1 MSFKRG
7 LLYTISA
14 FILLIICICSFTEHV
29 DPGYSLII
37 QNKATG
43 AITDHMTPG
52 WKVINPFISK
62 TAQYPISTEMIV
74 LTKEETEGSDKNDSI
89 NVPTKEGQNVN
100 VDISGAYKVTDP
112 KKLYIKYRGIPLE
125 EIREKIIR
133 NILNN
138 ELMAVTGTYSILSV
152 NDHRDEISKI
162 VNERV
167 KEKLKTEG
175 IEWES
180 FFLREVR
187 LPQSVA
193 ASFAAKIDAEN
204 KIRQAESKR
213 QEAEITAKTKLIKA
227 EAEAKSNRIISES
240 LTDKLITKMQIETIN
255 PKAQVIYIPTNTAIF
270 LNNK

>member
-1 MSFKRG
+1 MKFIAG
-7 LLYTISA
+7 LVITFVLALVVTVSVVA
-14 FILLIICICSFTEHV
+14 FTEHV
-29 DPGYSLII
+29 NPGYALIV

-43 AITDHMTPG
+43 EIKDYTTPG
-52 WKVINPFISK
+52 WKPINPFICK

-74 LTKEETEGSDKNDSI
+74 LTQAKTEESDENDSI

-100 VDISGAYKVTDP
+100 VDVSGAYKVTDP
-112 KKLYIKYRGIPLE
+112 KKLYVKYRGIPLE

-152 NDHRDEISKI
+152 NDHRDEISK
-162 VNERV
+162 VVDERI
-167 KEKLKTEG
+167 KERLAPEG
-175 IEWES
+175 IQWES

-193 ASFAAKIDAEN
+193 ASFSAKIDAEN

-213 QEAEITAKTKLIKA
+213 QEAEIAAKTKIIQA
-227 EAEAKSNRIISES
+227 EAEAKANQIVSAS
-240 LTDKLITKMQIETIN
+240 LTDKLITKLSIEKIN
-255 PKAQVIYIPTNTAIF
+255 PNAKVIYIPSNTNLL
-270 LNNK
+270 LNR